1 MRIDGTPPVIPRR
14 RLVLLLGGSAGYL
27 DAISYLALGI
37 FTANMT
43 GNTVLLGIAIG
54 QERWLGM
61 VRALLAI
68 AAFVGGA
75 AGGALLLR
83 GRRRLGS
90 VFGVE
95 GACLLL
101 GLAVW
106 VPLRHPQPGSI
117 IPVPTALPLIALLSA
132 AMGAQSAAVRRVGEQ
147 RISTTYVTGTLT
159 SLAVDTVT
167 EILARRARRSR
178 PAADAPP
185 PSKGTLSLLTGI
197 WAAYVAGALVG
208 GFSQQRWGFWSV
220 VLPVVVLAGMA
231 AWDLSRSA
239 PSAPPTAS
247 TVGRRS

>member
-1 MRIDGTPPVIPRR
+1 VRIDGTPPAVPRR
-14 RLVLLLGGSAGYL
+14 RLALLLGGSAGYL

-54 QERWLGM
+54 QGHWLGM
-61 VRALLAI
+61 ARALLAI
-68 AAFVGGA
+68 AAFVAGA
-75 AGGALLLR
+75 AGGSLLLR

-106 VPLRHPQPGSI
+106 VPLRHPHPGSV

-159 SLAVDTVT
+159 SLAVDTVS
-167 EILARRARRSR
+167 EILARRERRSR
-178 PAADAPP
+178 LAADAPLP
-185 PSKGTLSLLTGI
+185 TGRALPLLTGV

-220 VLPVVVLAGMA
+220 VLPVIVLVGAA
-231 AWDLSRSA
+231 AWDLPRSA
-239 PSAPPTAS
+239 
-247 TVGRRS
+247 R